1 LVGLTGVEESIINI
15 YSSVTKMFLAGGKHY
30 KVKGGTSYTI
40 INDLTSVAK
49 YLPRMSSI
57 EDTAVMRHRRTDVG
71 KEYKYRPFR
80 VYSALN
86 WLKEHNHLYSD
97 IEIIWPINVNYW
109 QETTSPVDIPFIE
122 LTDDEDCDIDGGN
135 VADDEV
141 SDEYSTNTGIFC
153 LLCYYVFHC

>member
-1 LVGLTGVEESIINI
+1 
-15 YSSVTKMFLAGGKHY
+15 MFLAGGKHY

-49 YLPRMSSI
+49 YLPRMPSI

-86 WLKEHNHLYSD
+86 WLKEHNHLYCD
-97 IEIIWPINVNYW
+97 IEIIWPINVKYW

-122 LTDDEDCDIDGGN
+122 LTDDEECDIDGSN
-135 VADDEV
+135 AAVDEV
-141 SDEYSTNTGIFC
+141 SDEYSTNTGIYLA
-153 LLCYYVFHC
+153 LLCYYVFYC